1 MKRTLAIS
9 ASVLTLSSAGLIGL
23 SPTAQADSRASCG
36 ANRFCLYEGYSF
48 ERGVYRHKPRPGS
61 WYRVNLPS
69 SINDQASSMVNNT
82 KYDVFMYSGR
92 DCFGDAYTA
101 AAKSSD
107 KDLAHNSGNN
117 KGNMSNR
124 VTCITVSK

>member
-9 ASVLTLSSAGLIGL
+9 ASVLTLSTVGLIGL

-36 ANRFCLYEGYSF
+36 ANRFCLYEGYDF

-61 WYRVNLPS
+61 WYQVNLPS
-69 SINDQASSMVNNT
+69 SINDQATSMVNNT
-82 KYDVFMYSGR
+82 KYGVHMKVDR
-92 DCFGDAYTA
+92 DCFGDAYYA

-117 KGNMSNR
+117 DNVNNR
-124 VTCITVSK
+124 VTCIIIVK